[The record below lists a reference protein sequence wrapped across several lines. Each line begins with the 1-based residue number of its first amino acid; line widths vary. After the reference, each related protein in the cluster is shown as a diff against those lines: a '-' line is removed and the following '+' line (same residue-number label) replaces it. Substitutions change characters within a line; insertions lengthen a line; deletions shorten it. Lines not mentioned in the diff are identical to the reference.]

1 LIILKILKRE
11 DNISIISSKK
21 ITMLDDISI
30 YKLYYGWWKNIDKA
44 IFVLIVILFSL
55 GLFFS
60 LASTSLIASDK
71 LETNSYFFFFKHL
84 IYFFIGMVILIFFSS
99 LNEKNLFRISIFLF
113 FISLFFLFLVPL
125 IGTEVKGA
133 KRWLDLFFIPRFQP
147 VELVKPFTIIF
158 LATILSSE
166 KKTHIYYKYCA
177 SFIAIVPTS
186 FLLLMQPDIGQTL
199 LIFFSWVTLVFISG
213 ISLIVF
219 LAFFG
224 ISLTSLIYMVFY
236 IPKFDYIRNR
246 IFSFFNPDTGT
257 HGAQAAK
264 SVDGISSGGYFGKGI
279 GEGTLKYK
287 GSETH
292 TDFIISVISEEF
304 GVVIIILIL
313 AIFLF
318 LIYSVFKKVYLE
330 ENEKVKLV
338 LVGSI
343 TIILLQALIH
353 VGVNI
358 RLFPTTGMTL
368 PFLSYGGSSII
379 GVAILSGIILNLTK
393 RKIN

>member
-1 LIILKILKRE
+1 MPNYDLIYRF
-11 DNISIISSKK
+11 
-21 ITMLDDISI
+21 
-30 YKLYYGWWKNIDKA
+30 YYEWWKNIDKT
-44 IFVLIVILFSL
+44 IFTLIIFLFSL

-71 LETNSYFFFFKHL
+71 LETNNYFFFFKHL
-84 IYFFIGMVILIFFSS
+84 AYIFIGIIILIFFSS
-99 LNEKNLFRISIFLF
+99 LSRKNLFRLSIYLF
-113 FISLFFLFLVPL
+113 VISLFFLFLVPI

-133 KRWLDLFFIPRFQP
+133 KRWLNLFFLPRFQP
-147 VELVKPFTIIF
+147 VELVKPFMIVF

-166 KKTHIYYKYCA
+166 KNIHIYYKYFL
-177 SFIAIVPTS
+177 SFVAIIPTS
-186 FLLLMQPDIGQTL
+186 FLLMIQPDIGQTL
-199 LIFFSWVTLVFISG
+199 LIFLSWVTLVFISG
-213 ISLIVF
+213 ISLLVF
-219 LAFFG
+219 LTFFS
-224 ISLTSLIYMVFY
+224 ISLSSLVYMVFY
-236 IPKFDYIRNR
+236 IPKFIYIKKR
-246 IFSFFNPDTGT
+246 IFSFFNPDVGT

-264 SVDGISSGGYFGKGI
+264 SLDGISSGGFFGKGI

-313 AIFLF
+313 IVFLF
-318 LIYSVFKKVYLE
+318 FIYHVFKKVYHE
-330 ENEKVKLV
+330 ENEKIKLI

-343 TIILLQALIH
+343 TLILTQALIH

-368 PFLSYGGSSII
+368 PFLSYGGSSIV
-379 GVAILSGIILNLTK
+379 GVSILSGIILNLTK
-393 RKIN
+393 RKID

>member
-1 LIILKILKRE
+1 LKILKKE
-11 DNISIISSKK
+11 ENILIILLKNLLVSNDN
-21 ITMLDDISI
+21 SI
-30 YKLYYGWWKNIDKA
+30 YRFYYGWWKNIDKP
-44 IFVLIVILFSL
+44 IFLLILLLFSL

-71 LETNSYFFFFKHL
+71 LETNNYFFFFKHL
-84 IYFFIGMVILIFFSS
+84 VYIFLGIAILIFFSS
-99 LNEKNLFRISIFLF
+99 LSEKNLFRLSIFLF
-113 FISLFFLFLVPL
+113 FISLFLLFLVP
-125 IGTEVKGA
+125 IVGTEVHGA
-133 KRWLDLFFIPRFQP
+133 KRWLDLFFLPRFQP
-147 VELVKPFTIIF
+147 IEFVKPFTIIF

-166 KKTHIYYKYCA
+166 KNIHIYYKYFV
-177 SFIAIVPTS
+177 SFIVIVPIF
-186 FLLLMQPDIGQTL
+186 FLLMIQPDIGQTL
-199 LIFFSWVTLVFISG
+199 LIFLSWLTLVFISG
-213 ISLIVF
+213 ISLVIF
-219 LAFFG
+219 FTFFG
-224 ISLTSLIYMVFY
+224 ISLVSLIYMVFY
-236 IPKFDYIRNR
+236 ISKFDYIRKR
-246 IFSFFNPDTGT
+246 IFSFFNQDTGT
-257 HGAQAAK
+257 YGAQAAK
-264 SVDGISSGGYFGKGI
+264 SVDGISSGGFFGKGI

-313 AIFLF
+313 VIFLF
-318 LIYSVFKKVYLE
+318 FIYSVFKKVYLE
-330 ENEKVKLV
+330 ENEKIKLV

-343 TIILLQALIH
+343 TLIVAQALIH

-379 GVAILSGIILNLTK
+379 GVSILSGMILNLTK